1 MCELNP
7 NPERPSNPNPLA
19 IGDRVAYSR
28 SFLRSIGA
36 FTGEMPHA
44 RGEIK
49 KLTPLGET
57 TLAEVEW
64 KDAELPPP
72 RVNVANR
79 RTKPLSGSRK
89 NMAKKKSP
97 KSKDTPAL
105 RPEGLPEG
113 YEQFLGGLKDRIREA
128 QLRAALAVNR
138 ELVLLYWSLG
148 RDILIRQGEQGWG
161 AKVIDR
167 LAVDLKRAFP
177 GMAGFSA
184 RNLKYMRAFAA
195 AWPEEPI
202 VQQLV
207 AQIPWGHNVRLLDR
221 VESPD
226 ERTWYVR
233 KTLEHGWS
241 RNILVLQIESGLFH
255 RQGKAVTN
263 FQATLPKPQSDLAE
277 QLLKDPYNFD
287 FLTLG
292 DDARER
298 ELERGLLEH
307 IRSFLLELGVGFAF
321 VGSQYRIEVDGEDFF
336 LDLLF
341 YHLKLRSYVVIEL
354 KTTEFK
360 PEYAGKM
367 NFYLSAVDDLLR
379 HPQDEPSIGLILCK
393 GKGRVMAEYAL
404 RDVGKP
410 IGVSGFK
417 LAESLPDSLKG
428 SLPTIED
435 LEAELGGGEAGDAT

>member
-1 MCELNP
+1 
-7 NPERPSNPNPLA
+7 
-19 IGDRVAYSR
+19 
-28 SFLRSIGA
+28 
-36 FTGEMPHA
+36 
-44 RGEIK
+44 
-49 KLTPLGET
+49 
-57 TLAEVEW
+57 
-64 KDAELPPP
+64 
-72 RVNVANR
+72 
-79 RTKPLSGSRK
+79 
-89 NMAKKKSP
+89 MAKKKPP
-97 KSKDTPAL
+97 KSKDTPTL
-105 RPEGLPEG
+105 RPGGLPEG
-113 YEQFLGGLKDRIREA
+113 YEQFLGVLKDRIRRA
-128 QLRAALAVNR
+128 QLKAAIAVNQ
-138 ELVLLYWSLG
+138 ELVLLYWGLG
-148 RDILIRQGEQGWG
+148 RDILVRQEEQGWG

-167 LAVDLKRAFP
+167 LAADLKRAFP
-177 GMAGFSA
+177 EMRGFSP
-184 RNLKYMRAFAA
+184 RNLKYMRSFAA

-202 VQQLV
+202 VQQLA
-207 AQIPWGHNVRLLDR
+207 AQIPWFHNCVLMDK
-221 VESPD
+221 VKEPH
-226 ERTWYVR
+226 ERSWYVQ
-233 KTLEHGWS
+233 KTIEHGWS
-241 RNILVLQIESGLFH
+241 RSILELQIESGLYH

-307 IRSFLLELGVGFAF
+307 IRAFLLELGVGFAF
-321 VGSQYRIEVDGEDFF
+321 VGSQYHIEVEGRDFY

-354 KTTEFK
+354 KATEFK

-393 GKGRVMAEYAL
+393 EKGRVMAEYAL

-417 LAESLPDSLKG
+417 LSESLPEALKG

-435 LEAELGGGEAGDAT
+435 LEAELGEGEAGDAT